1 MPGFTNLRD
10 ELKKSEQD
18 HRGSGSENGESLPLE
33 VAKLLCSRLCHDIVS
48 PASAINNG
56 MELLSGEDSAEQS
69 EVMDLITNSAHEAA
83 AS

>member
-1 MPGFTNLRD
+1 MPGFTNLRE
-10 ELKKSEQD
+10 ELKKFKQD
-18 HRGSGSENGESLPLE
+18 HHGPGSENGEGLPLE

-56 MELLSGEDSAEQS
+56 MELLSGEDSAEQN